1 MNQRDRDLTALRS
14 YYREDIACV
23 LVALAQARPDW
34 IECLIAVGVSFG
46 LDASD
51 IARVPRM
58 VIDAPHRI
66 ENETVGGY

>member
-14 YYREDIACV
+14 YFREDIACV

-34 IECLIAVGVSFG
+34 HECHIAVGASFG

-51 IARVPRM
+51 IVPIQR
-58 VIDAPHRI
+58 IAISAPHRII
-66 ENETVGGY
+66 ENETV